1 MLDCLLFQGKH
12 KSKIVIPGTE
22 GHPDYELGNWM
33 KHLAI
38 KEHFVVT
45 PFLIISFVAAIQA
58 LIVGIL

>member
-1 MLDCLLFQGKH
+1 
-12 KSKIVIPGTE
+12 
-22 GHPDYELGNWM
+22 M